1 MTLLLRRL
9 AALLP
14 LLLGL
19 MTAANADAVVF
30 PPGAPIG
37 LTPPPGFVVARNF
50 VGFEDREKDAA
61 ILLVELPGAVYDN
74 FVDSMRKAD
83 SGGPGVTGAKRE
95 ILLTQSGAA
104 YLIVADQESAG
115 ARFRKWLLLTLP
127 TDAYARRYD
136 VAYLVTVQVPEQF
149 KESYPETAV
158 RTALATLSTRKVPKE
173 EILGLLPF
181 KLGELA
187 DFRVVRSV
195 TPRLA
200 ILLSDQ
206 EEIAAEAVRQPHL
219 LISIGAGAPAE
230 PSDREHFARQLL
242 ANMQGFKDFRVV
254 ASEPMRIS
262 GQPGFEIRLAGKE
275 EQTGADVMLVQ
286 WVRFGTEGFLRLV
299 GIAPKEQWPD
309 AFTRFRAVRDGID
322 RR

>member
-1 MTLLLRRL
+1 MTSLLRRL

-19 MTAANADAVVF
+19 TAAANADDAVF
-30 PPGAPIG
+30 PPGSRLG
-37 LTPPPGFVVARNF
+37 LAPPPGFVVARNF
-50 VGFEDREKDAA
+50 AGFEDREKDAA
-61 ILLVELPGAVYDN
+61 ILLVELPGALYDN

-95 ILLTQSGAA
+95 VLLTQSGAA
-104 YLIVADQESAG
+104 YLIAADQEAAG
-115 ARFRKWLLLTLP
+115 TRFRKWLLLTLP
-127 TDAYARRYD
+127 TDAYARNYD
-136 VAYLVTVQVPEQF
+136 VAYLVTVQVPERF
-149 KESYPETAV
+149 KGSYSEAAI
-158 RTALATLSTRKVPKE
+158 RAALATLATREVPKE

-187 DFRVVRSV
+187 GFRVVRSV

-206 EEIAAEAVRQPHL
+206 EEIAAKAVRQPHL
-219 LISIGAGAPAE
+219 LVSVGAGAPVE
-230 PSDREHFARQLL
+230 LSDREHFARQLL
-242 ANMQGFKDFRVV
+242 ANMQGFKDLRVV

-275 EQTGADVMLVQ
+275 EQTGADMMLVQ
-286 WVRFGTEGFLRLV
+286 WVRFGSEGFLRLV
-299 GIAPKEQWPD
+299 GIAPKEQWAD